1 MTNSELI
8 DQAQGIARCLSYN
21 DPEPAVAGA
30 KHTIHELCH
39 RLGAKT
45 LRVHKKNDGLLLVT
59 AYGQSRFMTAGE
71 RVLHRLF
78 GVVPPINGWRG
89 DKR

>member
-1 MTNSELI
+1 MNDSELI
-8 DQAQGIARCLSYN
+8 NKAQGLARCLSYN
-21 DPEPAVAGA
+21 DTGPQAGA

-45 LRVHKKNDGLLLVT
+45 LRVHKKADGLLLIT
-59 AYGQSRFMTAGE
+59 AYGQSRFLTLGE
-71 RVLHRLF
+71 RLLYRLL

>member
-1 MTNSELI
+1 MNDSELI
-8 DQAQGIARCLSYN
+8 DKAQGIARCLSYN
-21 DPEPAVAGA
+21 DTKPVAGA

-45 LRVHKKNDGLLLVT
+45 ARVHKKSDGLLLVT
-59 AYGQSRFMTAGE
+59 CFGQSRFLTLGE
-71 RVLHRLF
+71 RILHRLF
-78 GVVPPINGWRG
+78 GVVPPIAGWRG

>member
-8 DQAQGIARCLSYN
+8 DRAQGIARGLSYN
-21 DPEPAVAGA
+21 DTKQGQV
-30 KHTIHELCH
+30 KHTLHELCH
-39 RLGAKT
+39 RLGAES
-45 LRVHKKNDGLLLVT
+45 LRIHKKKDGLLLIT
-59 AYGQSRFMTAGE
+59 EFGQARFMDFGE
-71 RVLHRLF
+71 RVLYRLF

>member
-1 MTNSELI
+1 MNDSELI
-8 DQAQGIARCLSYN
+8 DKAQGLASCLSYN
-21 DPEPAVAGA
+21 DTKPVAGA

-45 LRVHKKNDGLLLVT
+45 LRVHKKDDGLLLVT
-59 AYGQSRFMTAGE
+59 CYGQSRFMDFGE
-71 RVLHRLF
+71 RVLYRLF
-78 GVVPPINGWRG
+78 GVVPPISGWRG